1 MKIRRKTLLAALA
14 VGTSLLLAGQP
25 VSAQQGPP
33 PLTTEQIAQI
43 VASPDRS
50 AADRTNDLRRKP
62 EQMLGFIGIRPGIVA
77 LDLSAAG
84 GYTTE
89 LLARAIGP
97 SGTVYGQSRP
107 RDPSRRADAPA
118 APEGNSNPTATPSA
132 RAGERRRPRR
142 RPSAVALAERDSKLR
157 SAGVPA
163 APIVAVSRP
172 FEDPVP
178 PELAAERI
186 DLVTLMFNYHDL
198 GHLGVDRAAMNQAVF
213 RALKPGGLYVIA
225 DHSGR
230 PGTGIS
236 ESGTLHRIEEAF
248 LRQEVEAA
256 GFKLLEEGN
265 FLRNPNDP
273 RDKNTPDPPQP
284 KDEFV
289 LKFVKPIGGG
299 GCGCERAGI
308 SPAVQHR
315 ADEGRANGVA
325 VERQQDRNGRRPGR
339 AGSSPAAAT
348 GPPEQ
353 QQQLKGDEHRH
364 VGDVEEIRR
373 IAEITP
379 ERAAARRDNAG
390 TGR

>member
-1 MKIRRKTLLAALA
+1 MKITRQDVLFAII
-14 VGTSLLLAGQP
+14 TSVVLLLGIHTTEADQASLP
-25 VSAQQGPP
+25 LSSAQIIEI
-33 PLTTEQIAQI
+33 LS
-43 VASPDRS
+43 SPDRT

-89 LLARAIGP
+89 LLARSIGP
-97 SGTVYGQSRP
+97 AGKVYGQSRP
-107 RDPSRRADAPA
+107 RDPNQAPTSSS
-118 APEGNSNPTATPSA
+118 APEGNSRPNFAPVATPA
-132 RAGERRRPRR
+132 ALPAAP
-142 RPSAVALAERDSKLR
+142 RPSPVALADRDARLHG
-157 SAGVPA
+157 AGIPA
-163 APIVAVSRP
+163 APIVALSRP

-178 PELAAERI
+178 SDLASEQI

-225 DHSGR
+225 DHAGR

-256 GFKLLEEGN
+256 GFRLVEEGK

-289 LKFVKPIGGG
+289 LKFV
-299 GCGCERAGI
+299 
-308 SPAVQHR
+308 
-315 ADEGRANGVA
+315 
-325 VERQQDRNGRRPGR
+325 RP
-339 AGSSPAAAT
+339 
-348 GPPEQ
+348 
-353 QQQLKGDEHRH
+353 
-364 VGDVEEIRR
+364 
-373 IAEITP
+373 
-379 ERAAARRDNAG
+379 
-390 TGR
+390 